1 MKWKEVE
8 GTDGLYLVSEEG
20 KVFSVR
26 NNRVLKNQRL
36 STGYW
41 RIELNINGKYQRRFI
56 HRLVAEAFLPNPDN
70 LPCVNHKDENPS
82 NNHVSNLE
90 WCTHKYNTN
99 YGTRIERIKTNRQKK
114 DTSEYYWS
122 KKVYQ
127 FDLEGRFIKEYGS
140 VAAAARDIEGSS
152 TCINKVIHGV
162 MKKYKGYYWNNEKVF
177 NYNPE
182 KIHGLKKGAIL
193 QIDDN
198 GNIVRRYLT
207 GNELEEAGYKQLS
220 VNRVCRGER
229 NTYKGYKWKHE
240 GESE

>member
-1 MKWKEVE
+1 MKWKEIPN
-8 GTDGLYLVSEEG
+8 TDGLYLVSDEG
-20 KVFSVR
+20 KIFSVR
-26 NNRVLKNQRL
+26 SNKVLKNQRIHN
-36 STGYW
+36 GYW
-41 RIELNINGKYQRRFI
+41 RIELNINGEYKRYFI
-56 HRLVAEAFLPNPDN
+56 HRLVAETFIPNPDN

-99 YGTRIERIKTNRQKK
+99 YGTCIERIIKNKPKK
-114 DTSEYYWS
+114 DSGEYFWS

-127 FDLEGRFIKEYGS
+127 FDLEGNLIKEYGS
-140 VAAAARDIEGSS
+140 VAEAARSISGSP
-152 TCINKVIHGV
+152 TCINKVIDGI
-162 MKKYKGYYWNNEKVF
+162 MKKYKGYYWNIDKVF

-193 QIDDN
+193 QLDSEGKVIK
-198 GNIVRRYLT
+198 RYAT
-207 GNELEEAGYKQLS
+207 GNELEKDGYRQIS

-240 GESE
+240 GENE

>member
-1 MKWKEVE
+1 MKWKEIPN
-8 GTDGLYLVSEEG
+8 TDGLYLISDAG

-36 STGYW
+36 QNGYW
-41 RIELNINGKYQRRFI
+41 RIELNINGEKERHFI
-56 HRLVAEAFLPNPDN
+56 HRLVAETFLPNLDN

-90 WCTHKYNTN
+90 WCTHKYNMN
-99 YGTRIERIKTNRQKK
+99 YGTIIERKVKNRPKK
-114 DTSEYYWS
+114 ESSEYYWS

-127 FDLEGRFIKEYGS
+127 FDLEGNFIAEYGS
-140 VAAAARDIEGSS
+140 FAEAARSIDGGVSPIR
-152 TCINKVIHGV
+152 KVVQGI
-162 MKKYKGYYWNNEKVF
+162 MKKYNGYYWNTEKVF

-193 QIDDN
+193 QLEN
-198 GNIVRRYLT
+198 GIVINRYAN
-207 GNELEEAGYKQLS
+207 GNELEKAGFRQIS

-229 NTYKGYKWKHE
+229 KSYKGYEWKHE
-240 GESE
+240 GDN